1 MRGQAAQTAAEDIET
16 VLGRFQAWAGSREA
30 KAGRDGVRE
39 ISYEEAL
46 ESSRYRWRKYGESA
60 AAGHMDDRL
69 RAEPGVVPIAPPVP
83 PSVPET
89 NPKTDAEAESGA
101 ESTGS
106 GEPEMAV
113 LSATTLPD
121 AENSRRATSRIRRAP
136 RRKQHFH
143 AILAQSGSGILGS
156 GIPGAGLG
164 LSLGDS
170 LARNWVG
177 EERQVSMSLRVA
189 ASGQALIKVRAAE
202 AGVSASAYLRQCA
215 LEVEILRAQVQQF
228 LAVSS
233 RRRRAEPGD
242 ESRAASPDGRE
253 GWLSRLKRR
262 IWGKH
267 TTELSLKT

>member
-1 MRGQAAQTAAEDIET
+1 
-16 VLGRFQAWAGSREA
+16 
-30 KAGRDGVRE
+30 
-39 ISYEEAL
+39 
-46 ESSRYRWRKYGESA
+46 
-60 AAGHMDDRL
+60 
-69 RAEPGVVPIAPPVP
+69 
-83 PSVPET
+83 
-89 NPKTDAEAESGA
+89 
-101 ESTGS
+101 
-106 GEPEMAV
+106 MAV

-143 AILAQSGSGILGS
+143 AILAQSPGS
-156 GIPGAGLG
+156 GIPGTGLG

-170 LARNWVG
+170 LARTWVG

-189 ASGQALIKVRAAE
+189 ASEQALIKVRAAE
-202 AGVSASAYLRQCA
+202 AGVSASAYLRRCA